1 MNRKFILLMAG
12 TLALAT
18 LFTSCQPSRVWANKK
33 KEPKEKK
40 YKDKDD
46 RDDRDR
52 DVTYQERRLP
62 PPPPPAP
69 APRYDR
75 VALVVSPY
83 PGFTMKQTNDGR
95 FYHTST
101 RGYIY
106 WKGYD
111 NRFYIDSRD
120 IKNVSYTR
128 QDYEEW
134 RRGYRG

>member
-12 TLALAT
+12 ILALAT

-33 KEPKEKK
+33 KEPKEKD
-40 YKDKDD
+40 YKND

-52 DVTYQERRLP
+52 DREVTYQERRLP
-62 PPPPPAP
+62 PPPPPQ
-69 APRYDR
+69 APRYER
-75 VALVVSPY
+75 VSLVVTPY

-95 FYHTST
+95 YYHTSN
-101 RGYIY
+101 RGLTY

-111 NRFYIDSRD
+111 NRFYLDSRD
-120 IKNVSYTR
+120 IRNVSYTR

-134 RRGYRG
+134 RRGR